1 MPRILA
7 IDHGSKRTGL
17 AVTDS
22 LQIIASA
29 LDTVPTEEAIDY
41 VKRYVAK
48 EDVEGIVVGM
58 PLNLDGRPTDA
69 TPGVLIFLEHL
80 KRACPKQWVETLDE
94 RFTSSMAQQALNQS
108 GKGRMARREKG
119 QLDRISATIL
129 LQGFMERRTG
139 RK

>member
-17 AVTDS
+17 AVTDTA
-22 LQIIASA
+22 QIIASA

-69 TPGVLIFLEHL
+69 TPGVLTFIEVL
-80 KRACPKQWVETLDE
+80 KKTFPTQWVETVDE
-94 RFTSSMAQQALNQS
+94 RFTSRMAQQTL
-108 GKGRMARREKG
+108 
-119 QLDRISATIL
+119 T
-129 LQGFMERRTG
+129 
-139 RK
+139 

>member
-22 LQIIASA
+22 AQLIASA
-29 LDTVPTEEAIDY
+29 LDTVPTEAAIEY
-41 VKRYVAK
+41 LKTYVAR
-48 EDVEGIVVGM
+48 EQVEGFVVGL
-58 PLNLDGRPTDA
+58 PVDLQGRPTNA
-69 TPGVLIFLEHL
+69 TPGVLTFIGHL
-80 KRACPKQWVETLDE
+80 KRACPKQWVETVDE
-94 RFTSSMAQQALNQS
+94 HFSSSLAQQALNQS

-129 LQGFMERRTG
+129 LQDFLARRG
-139 RK
+139 R